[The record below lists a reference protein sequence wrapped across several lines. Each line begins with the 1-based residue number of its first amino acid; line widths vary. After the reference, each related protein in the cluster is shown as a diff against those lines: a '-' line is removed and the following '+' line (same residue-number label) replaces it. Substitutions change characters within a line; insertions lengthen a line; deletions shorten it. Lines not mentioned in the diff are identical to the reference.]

1 MVVIM
6 VFSFMFVLQIVLPE
20 CCDVLCV
27 VVKCC
32 SFEHALFFCMTSSI
46 AVDVVVCS
54 RCCMYLIYFKMCWG
68 VGFGRYNVRVGNY

>member
-1 MVVIM
+1 MLYLPGRFLLLRYLFCSVVPYIEVVVIM

-32 SFEHALFFCMTSSI
+32 TFEHALFLY
-46 AVDVVVCS
+46 DQ
-54 RCCMYLIYFKMCWG
+54 
-68 VGFGRYNVRVGNY
+68 